1 MSNKI
6 DLSVKKDRLERA
18 VKRAKEQ
25 NIIIPTFAQMKNPA
39 LIPAKIKRR
48 IERYWFVGFC
58 TSELCSGLPGTTNRL
73 PKVVDLVV

>member
-39 LIPAKIKRR
+39 LIPAKVK
-48 IERYWFVGFC
+48 EELKGVGLWDIC
-58 TSELCSGLPGTTNRL
+58 TQKLIQDQLA
-73 PKVVDLVV
+73 

>member
-39 LIPAKIKRR
+39 LIPAKIK
-48 IERYWFVGFC
+48 E
-58 TSELCSGLPGTTNRL
+58 
-73 PKVVDLVV
+73 